1 MEVQYITHP
10 LIRDGTIESRIYQQV
25 IVAKASEKNTL
36 VIAPTGLGKT
46 IIAILLSAHR
56 LHLFP
61 DSKVLMLTPTKP
73 LANQHAETFKRT
85 LKISPDRIISFTSAI
100 PPDYR
105 KRYWNHAKVIV
116 ATPQV
121 IENDLIANRYDLRDV
136 SLIIFDE
143 AHRAVGNYSYVYIA
157 KQYMKQARNPL
168 ILAITASP
176 GYNEERILEVCRNL
190 FIQHIEI
197 RTENDPDVK
206 PYVKDIKI
214 QWLEVEL
221 PEVYKKIKRNLEL
234 ALKYRLRELKSS
246 NIDVESPSK
255 KELLKIREEILER
268 ISKENNVE
276 LYENLKKVIECIY
289 IIHSIELLET
299 QGIKPMYKF
308 LSEIHS
314 KKSKV
319 AKELFSDNLIQEAY
333 KIARENYNVLH
344 PKIEKLK
351 EILRNEISKK
361 SKVIIF
367 AQYRDTVRKIYDEIK
382 NIEGVR
388 PQIFIGQASKNGE
401 KGMSQKKQLEV
412 LQKFRIGLYN
422 VLVATSIAEEGL
434 DIPKVD
440 TVIFYEPVPSEIRTI
455 QRRGRTG
462 RGEEG
467 KVIVLIAKDTRDEI
481 YYWSSYWKERKMK
494 QIIRNLSKIL
504 EEKGI
509 KVEVPKAKQEV
520 KRYKIVVDYRELKS
534 NVVKYLSEMGIY
546 SEPLKLD
553 VGDYIINEE
562 ICIERKS
569 VEDFLASIIDGRL
582 FEQVKNL
589 KENYKRPIMIIEG
602 EGLYSLRNINP
613 DAIRGALLSILV
625 DYNVPIIF
633 TKDEKETSLFIYL
646 LVKREGEDRQ
656 YRIVHKKPK
665 DLKEIQERI
674 VASLPNINTVLA
686 RRLLRK
692 FKTVER
698 IFTAKEYELMTVEG
712 IGEKIAKEIRKV
724 LTSKYEED

>member
-314 KKSKV
+314 KKSKI